1 MDLILAT
8 SLAGHDK
15 GQVYVVIGQEGDS
28 LLLANGVT
36 KTCDKPKKKKLIHL
50 QLIKKL
56 PEEIKLEAADKELDD
71 LTIKRILKCFNR
83 RKENV

>member
-1 MDLILAT
+1 MDLILAM

-15 GQVYVVIGQEGDS
+15 GQIYVVVGQSQDFM
-28 LLLANGVT
+28 LLSNGTTKPLA
-36 KTCDKPKKKKLIHL
+36 KPKRKKAIHL

-56 PEEIKLEAADKELDD
+56 PEEIRLESRDKELDD